1 MRIWRGYGTEHS
13 MDLKLIGHFSNADEA
28 REARD
33 AIAILTEAAE
43 LERDEGRLEYGAPPE
58 VFSNRL
64 LDAMSGTG
72 VHSLGH
78 ADVEQ
83 LLYDAHVETQDSDVV
98 VRTEEID
105 VLAYVKVLIAKGA
118 RVEIYSM
125 HDHNSG
131 AIDE

>member
-1 MRIWRGYGTEHS
+1 MKVWRGYGTEHS
-13 MDLKLIGHFSNADEA
+13 MDLKLIGHFASDSEA

-33 AIAILTEAAE
+33 AIDILTKAAE
-43 LERDEGRLEYGAPPE
+43 QERDDGRLEYGEPPE
-58 VFSNRL
+58 IFSNRL
-64 LDAMSGTG
+64 LEAMSGTG

-83 LLYDAHVETQDSDVV
+83 FLYDAHVEAEGTEVV

-125 HDHNSG
+125 HDYNSSVR
-131 AIDE
+131 DE